1 MSVPYTAGN
10 FSSGE
15 TDKKIVDTQVAF
27 IEKNVPY
34 IASISNAPICCPN
47 PAGTV
52 IPTYKGGTNASV
64 ITQALATETLLC
76 NAVQE
81 AIINPAD
88 NPNSRRYQQAIQQA
102 IAKGQSPGVCQRKPF
117 TNQRFVPVVRCTT
130 AQEYLNVG
138 VAKPVDTCYNI
149 IGITQLRI
157 N

>member
-15 TDKKIVDTQVAF
+15 TDKKIIDTQIAF
-27 IEKNVPY
+27 IDKNVPF
-34 IASISNAPICCPN
+34 IASISTPPTCCPN
-47 PAGTV
+47 PV
-52 IPTYKGGTNASV
+52 IPNYKGGVNSSI
-64 ITQALATETLLC
+64 ITLQQSAQTLLC

-81 AIINPAD
+81 AIANPAD
-88 NPNSRRYQQAIQQA
+88 NPNTRRYQQAVQQA

-117 TNQRFVPVVRCTT
+117 TNQGFVPVVRCTT

-138 VAKPVDTCYNI
+138 VAKPVDTCFNV

>member
-10 FSSGE
+10 FASVE
-15 TDKKIVDTQVAF
+15 TEKKTKDTQVAF
-27 IEKNVPY
+27 IEKNVPF
-34 IASISNAPICCPN
+34 IASISTTPICSPM
-47 PAGTV
+47 PI
-52 IPTYKGGTNASV
+52 IPYYRGGVNSGV
-64 ITQALATETLLC
+64 ITLQKSAETLAC

-81 AIINPAD
+81 ANVNPAD
-88 NPNSRRYQQAIQQA
+88 NPNSRRYQQAVQQA

-117 TNQRFVPVVRCTT
+117 TNQRFVPVIRCTT

-138 VAKPVDTCYNI
+138 VAKPVDTCFNI

>member
-10 FSSGE
+10 FASGE
-15 TDKKIVDTQVAF
+15 TDKKIIDTQVAF

-34 IASISNAPICCPN
+34 IASISKAPICCPN
-47 PAGTV
+47 PV
-52 IPTYKGGTNASV
+52 IPNYKGGVNSSI
-64 ITQALATETLLC
+64 ITLQQSAQTLLC
-76 NAVQE
+76 NSIQE
-81 AIINPAD
+81 TIVNPAD

-117 TNQRFVPVVRCTT
+117 TNQRFVPIVRCTT

-138 VAKPVDTCYNI
+138 VAKPVDTCFNV
-149 IGITQLRI
+149 IGISQLRI